1 MTVRMAGLSPLVDTF
16 ETPKCKFGLNS
27 MIVDATYVKCT
38 MKQAGFYDKE
48 AKSASEGLNATCI
61 QCESSPP
68 SSEAEIISFTV
79 SLTGNFDDAE
89 SSMPYRYYN
98 KL

>member
-1 MTVRMAGLSPLVDTF
+1 
-16 ETPKCKFGLNS
+16 
-27 MIVDATYVKCT
+27 
-38 MKQAGFYDKE
+38 MKQAGFYDRE
-48 AKSASEGLNATCI
+48 AKSASDGLNATCI